1 MARSGPARTGFT
13 WGLPAVATVAVATAA
28 ATGAAPAATGPKS
41 AIRAFKPVADAYV
54 SSAQP
59 RGNFGRMQILRVD
72 GSPEQTTYLR
82 FGLKRVSGRI
92 TSVTLLL
99 HPTTATRASIAV
111 RRVSANNWRER
122 RLTYTNAPR
131 PSSRY
136 TSSKPVRQGIWSAID
151 VTPFVPN
158 ESGEVSL
165 AITTRAT
172 RALSFGSRESSHG
185 PRLVVRF
192 EEDGDGT
199 DGARKLVTDLFQP

>member
-1 MARSGPARTGFT
+1 M
-13 WGLPAVATVAVATAA
+13 VAVATAA
-28 ATGAAPAATGPKS
+28 ATGAALAETGPRS

-59 RGNFGRMQILRVD
+59 RGNFGRMRILRVD
-72 GSPEQTTYLR
+72 GAPEKTAYLR
-82 FGLKRVSGRI
+82 FRLKKVSGRI

-111 RRVSANNWRER
+111 RQVPEDEWRER

-136 TSSKPVRQGIWSAID
+136 TSSKPVRQGVWSAID
-151 VTPFVPN
+151 VTPFVDN
-158 ESGEVSL
+158 ESGDVSL

-172 RALSFGSRESSHG
+172 RGLSFGSRESSHG

-192 EEDGDGT
+192 EEDEDGN
-199 DGARKLVTDLFQP
+199 DDARKLVTDVLRR